1 MFPRNLILVSSL
13 APLALFAQPEPPPPP
28 PAPNVW
34 AMTLRSGGS
43 FLGVG
48 VKEIDAERAK
58 ALKLREE
65 FGVEITQ
72 IESGSPAEKAGLQ
85 KGDVVQQYQGQRVEG
100 TEQFVRFVRETPV
113 GRTVQMEVIRSGVPV
128 RLSATIGKREKA
140 MAPMAPGQLPDFKVI
155 MPDIPKAMMSWRSG
169 FLGIEGEALGTSQL
183 AGYFGVKEGV
193 LVRAVTKGSPAEKAG
208 IQAGDVITKVD
219 QTSVAAP
226 RDITAALK
234 STQSDER
241 RTFQVNIVREK
252 RESTVPV
259 TMDPAPA
266 PVLRRSRPVS
276 QE

>member
-1 MFPRNLILVSSL
+1 MFPRHLILVSTL
-13 APLALFAQPEPPPPP
+13 APLALFAQPDPPPP
-28 PAPNVW
+28 PAPPYVW
-34 AMTLRSGGS
+34 AMTLKSGGS

-48 VKEIDAERAK
+48 VKEVDSERAK

-72 IESGSPAEKAGLQ
+72 IEEGSPAEKAGLQ

-100 TEQFVRFVRETPV
+100 TEQFVRFVRETPI
-113 GRTVQMEVIRSGVPV
+113 GRTVQMEVIRNGVPV
-128 RLSATIGKREKA
+128 RLSATIGKRDKA
-140 MAPMAPGQLPDFKVI
+140 MAPMPPVTIPEFNVVI
-155 MPDIPKAMMSWRSG
+155 PDIPKPTMSWRSG
-169 FLGIEGEALGTSQL
+169 YLGIEGEALGTSQL

-193 LVRAVTKGSPAEKAG
+193 LVRGVTKGSPAEKAG

-234 STQSDER
+234 SAQSGER
-241 RTFQVNIVREK
+241 TSFPVTIVRDK
-252 RESTVPV
+252 RESTVTV

-266 PVLRRSRPVS
+266 PGLRRSRPVS

>member
-1 MFPRNLILVSSL
+1 MFPRNLILVSAL
-13 APLALFAQPEPPPPP
+13 APLALFAQPEPA
-28 PAPNVW
+28 PAPAPPKVW

-65 FGVEITQ
+65 FGVEITH
-72 IESGSPAEKAGLQ
+72 IDDGSPAEKAGLE

-100 TEQFVRFVRETPV
+100 AEQFVRFVRETPV
-113 GRTVQMEVIRSGVPV
+113 GRTVQMEVIRNGVPV
-128 RLSATIGKREKA
+128 RLSATIGKRDKL
-140 MAPMAPGQLPDFKVI
+140 MAPMPPVAIPDFNVVI
-155 MPDIPKAMMSWRSG
+155 PDIPKAMMSWRSG
-169 FLGIEGEALGTSQL
+169 YLGIEGEALGASQL

-193 LVRAVTKGSPAEKAG
+193 LVRAVTKGSSAEKAG
-208 IQAGDVITKVD
+208 IQPGDVITRID

-234 STQSDER
+234 SAQSGGQ
-241 RTFQVNIVREK
+241 TSFPVTIVREK
-252 RESTVPV
+252 RESTVTVLMEPAR
-259 TMDPAPA
+259 APA
-266 PVLRRSRPVS
+266 LRRSRPVS